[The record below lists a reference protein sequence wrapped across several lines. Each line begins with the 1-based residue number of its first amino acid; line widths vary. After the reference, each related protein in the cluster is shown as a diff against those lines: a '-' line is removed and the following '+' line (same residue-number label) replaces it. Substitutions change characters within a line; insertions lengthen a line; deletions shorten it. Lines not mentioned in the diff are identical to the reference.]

1 MKEKH
6 IGGIE
11 LKGIFHQGLAG
22 FAREKIRKH
31 LQDLLE
37 EEVSEWL
44 EREKSEHEVKCFGT
58 AGVSQRLRQAPAVH
72 DGSGDGAD
80 TTAAGQGFRGAV

>member
-31 LQDLLE
+31 L
-37 EEVSEWL
+37 
-44 EREKSEHEVKCFGT
+44 
-58 AGVSQRLRQAPAVH
+58 
-72 DGSGDGAD
+72 
-80 TTAAGQGFRGAV
+80 

>member
-11 LKGIFHQGLAG
+11 SKEIFYEGLEG
-22 FAREKIRKH
+22 FAWEKIREH

-37 EEVSEWL
+37 QEVSEWL
-44 EREKSEHEVKCFGT
+44 GREKSERQGKCFGT
-58 AGVSQRLRQAPAVH
+58 AGVSQRLRQAPAVY
-72 DGSGDGAD
+72 DESGDGAD